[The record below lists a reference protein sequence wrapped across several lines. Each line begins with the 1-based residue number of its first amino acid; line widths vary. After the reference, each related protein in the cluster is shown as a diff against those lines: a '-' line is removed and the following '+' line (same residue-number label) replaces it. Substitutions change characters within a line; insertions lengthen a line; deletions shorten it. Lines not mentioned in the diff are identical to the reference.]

1 MSSFFLRSNL
11 IDLIKNHRRKKYFFF
26 SYSRNFDMAN
36 RFNRKFFTRW
46 IYRPGFITHTNKETM
61 DEIVNDL
68 KTHKTDFNL

>member
-36 RFNRKFFTRW
+36 RFNRKFFTR
-46 IYRPGFITHTNKETM
+46 
-61 DEIVNDL
+61 
-68 KTHKTDFNL
+68 